1 MRIGRAIGIAAWVC
15 GCVAITG
22 CGDDGGGSI
31 PLDNYGTEAGEVGYF
46 ADRRREL
53 ARVRQVVR
61 RHLPAGYRE
70 VINWGMIT
78 YEVPLSLYPG
88 TYNGQPLCYASLGAQ
103 KRHLALY
110 LMGAYATQ
118 ANRKTLTE
126 GFKKAGKKLDMGKSC
141 IRFKKLD
148 DLAVDVIGKAIA
160 RVPAKK
166 YVAYYESVIKTSGK
180 KKKSRAAK

>member
-1 MRIGRAIGIAAWVC
+1 MKATKARTPAAYL
-15 GCVAITG
+15 AAQ
-22 CGDDGGGSI
+22 
-31 PLDNYGTEAGEVGYF
+31 P
-46 ADRRREL
+46 ADRRKEL

-78 YEVPLSLYPG
+78 YEIPLTRYSK

-110 LMGAYATQ
+110 LMGAYATP
-118 ANRKTLTE
+118 ANVRTLRE

-141 IRFKKLD
+141 IRFQAAD
-148 DLAVDVIGKAIA
+148 DLALGAIG
-160 RVPAKK
+160 RVVASLPAKK
-166 YVAYYESVIKTSGK
+166 YIALYEATRPASRQSK
-180 KKKSRAAK
+180 K